1 MTKRKKVPV
10 ESDMEDFMHQPN
22 LDQDEHDKWLES
34 QTSEE
39 MGVMVSR
46 LGKLFRSKEQ
56 AGKLAPEPTG
66 DLGND

>member
-1 MTKRKKVPV
+1 MTKVPM

-46 LGKLFRSKEQ
+46 LGKLFRSKEL

-66 DLGND
+66 VLANS

>member
-1 MTKRKKVPV
+1 MTKRKNAPM

-56 AGKLAPEPTG
+56 AGKLAPEPNG
-66 DLGND
+66 DLGK

>member
-1 MTKRKKVPV
+1 
-10 ESDMEDFMHQPN
+10 MEDFMHQPN

-46 LGKLFRSKEQ
+46 LGKLFRSKEL

-66 DLGND
+66 VLANS